1 MHIVGTAGHVDHG
14 KSALVLALT
23 GTDPDRLAE
32 EKLRGMTLDLG
43 FAPLRLAGG
52 VEAGIV
58 DVPGHER
65 FLHNMLAGAAGMEL
79 LLLVVAANEGPR
91 QQTMEHLAI
100 LDLLGV
106 PRTIVVLTKSDLVT
120 DGELQGRRDDV
131 AAALRGT
138 VADDAPIYAVSTVT
152 GQGLDEL
159 RAGIA
164 DALRSLAPRDVRA
177 PAYLPIDRVFAL
189 AGHGTIV
196 TGTLMQGSIA
206 VGDALHLSPG
216 GRPVRVRS
224 LQVFGERRDRVDAG
238 SRVAVN
244 LPGVERSELAR
255 GAVLADANLSPR
267 SAFDVEFVP
276 VVSALPR
283 LRRRTP
289 VRAYI
294 GAAELLGTL
303 VFVAVPT
310 APGGVAARLHL
321 RTPAIGIPGG
331 KFIVRR
337 PSPKNLLGG
346 GTIGSPAADDA
357 HAGDAGDDAA
367 LGQIRAALAAAG
379 LEGADAAHL
388 GAAANLREDLA
399 AQRLED
405 LCEDGRAYRLTKPS
419 AYVDAAIVDPLR
431 ERIRVALEDHET
443 RLPWMMGATSL
454 ALARSLGAGEAPLVR
469 ILALLV
475 DEGAFVH
482 RRGYFASPGFE
493 PQLSAEQRAFF
504 ARELPPNPG
513 APLVPASNGEIVA
526 HMKSA
531 AVTGLTQAFE
541 TLLASGALVKIGD
554 DVYRSA
560 QIGEA
565 RRRLEESVR
574 RGIPLTPASLRD
586 ALGTSRKYVVP
597 MLEWFDAVG
606 VTVRSG
612 DARVLREGAPAAR

>member
-1 MHIVGTAGHVDHG
+1 MRMPAMRVT
-14 KSALVLALT
+14 
-23 GTDPDRLAE
+23 
-32 EKLRGMTLDLG
+32 
-43 FAPLRLAGG
+43 
-52 VEAGIV
+52 
-58 DVPGHER
+58 
-65 FLHNMLAGAAGMEL
+65 ML
-79 LLLVVAANEGPR
+79 
-91 QQTMEHLAI
+91 
-100 LDLLGV
+100 
-106 PRTIVVLTKSDLVT
+106 
-120 DGELQGRRDDV
+120 
-131 AAALRGT
+131 
-138 VADDAPIYAVSTVT
+138 
-152 GQGLDEL
+152 
-159 RAGIA
+159 
-164 DALRSLAPRDVRA
+164 
-177 PAYLPIDRVFAL
+177 
-189 AGHGTIV
+189 
-196 TGTLMQGSIA
+196 
-206 VGDALHLSPG
+206 
-216 GRPVRVRS
+216 
-224 LQVFGERRDRVDAG
+224 
-238 SRVAVN
+238 
-244 LPGVERSELAR
+244 
-255 GAVLADANLSPR
+255 
-267 SAFDVEFVP
+267 
-276 VVSALPR
+276 
-283 LRRRTP
+283 
-289 VRAYI
+289 
-294 GAAELLGTL
+294 
-303 VFVAVPT
+303 
-310 APGGVAARLHL
+310 
-321 RTPAIGIPGG
+321 
-331 KFIVRR
+331 
-337 PSPKNLLGG
+337 
-346 GTIGSPAADDA
+346 
-357 HAGDAGDDAA
+357 A

-443 RLPWMMGATSL
+443 RLPWMMGATFP

-554 DVYRSA
+554 DIYRSA

-565 RRRLEESVR
+565 RRRLR
-574 RGIPLTPASLRD
+574 RVGAARVPAYAGQPARRTRD
-586 ALGTSRKYVVP
+586 VAKYVVP

-612 DARVLREGAPAAR
+612 DARVLREEAPAAR